1 MFLLL
6 FAMVGIALPTV
17 EVRFEHLT
25 IKADCYIGNRA
36 LPSLVNATRNIAE
49 SALGLVGIR
58 LAERTELTILKD
70 ASGMIKPSRQLQWKE
85 LRAASL
91 LTTPLGQLT
100 QSCPYARLV
109 TSISCRRHL
118 NPSVG
123 AGRENF
129 LRASHPYAPDVP
141 WDLANYCISTELR
154 GKNSVELAIER
165 HSSSGSC
172 PSSAKVTSRKDQ
184 EQYWADRS
192 RPYNYVI
199 RDRVRQTVP
208 ALSRGPELENELSVP
223 YAKARSH
230 KAALV
235 YKKYCVP
242 KKELLKASFD
252 KEWLLIKR
260 NSFVYVF
267 KTVQIII
274 VAIIAATVFLR
285 TEMHTGNEGDGA
297 IYVGALLF
305 TMIINMF
312 NGFAELSL
320 TIQRLPVFY
329 KQRDLL
335 FHPPWAFTLPT
346 FLLRIPISVLEFFK
360 QLLVVFLIQQT
371 AAGIFRLIAGVCR
384 TMIIANTGGALT
396 LLLVFLL
403 GGFILPKDQI
413 PKWWQW
419 GYWVSPMTYCFNA
432 LAVNEMFAPRWMN
445 QLASDNVTPLGVA
458 VLKNFQVF
466 PNRNWFWI
474 GTAALFGFAV
484 LLNILFTLALMYLNP
499 IGKPQAIIS
508 KEAAREMEADQEET
522 KEAPR
527 IRINRSKID
536 SLPQS
541 LSSTDGNN
549 TSKKHRRLTQTP
561 T

>member
-1 MFLLL
+1 MQPFYSQGIEAELTYSRYS
-6 FAMVGIALPTV
+6 FAMVGIVLPTV

-25 IKADCYIGNRA
+25 IEADCYIGDRA
-36 LPSLVNATRNIAE
+36 LPSLVNAARNIAE
-49 SALGLVGIR
+49 STLEL
-58 LAERTELTILKD
+58 LTELARREKD
-70 ASGMIKPSRQLQWKE
+70 AGIFPEAEIDLFMKATAMEGVESSLITDYT
-85 LRAASL
+85 LR
-91 LTTPLGQLT
+91 
-100 QSCPYARLV
+100 
-109 TSISCRRHL
+109 
-118 NPSVG
+118 
-123 AGRENF
+123 
-129 LRASHPYAPDVP
+129 
-141 WDLANYCISTELR
+141 
-154 GKNSVELAIER
+154 
-165 HSSSGSC
+165 
-172 PSSAKVTSRKDQ
+172 VTSRKDQ

-192 RPYNYVI
+192 SPYSYVSVTEFA
-199 RDRVRQTVP
+199 RRFKRFHVGLR
-208 ALSRGPELENELSVP
+208 LENELSVP

-235 YKKYCVP
+235 YKKYSVP

-285 TEMHTGNEGDGA
+285 TEMHTRNEGDGA
-297 IYVGALLF
+297 F
-305 TMIINMF
+305 M
-312 NGFAELSL
+312 
-320 TIQRLPVFY
+320 
-329 KQRDLL
+329 
-335 FHPPWAFTLPT
+335 
-346 FLLRIPISVLEFFK
+346 FFK

-445 QLASDNVTPLGVA
+445 KLASDNVTRLGVA

-466 PNRNWFWI
+466 PDRNWFWI

-484 LLNILFTLALMYLNP
+484 LLNILFTLHSYVLESRNGIQRM
-499 IGKPQAIIS
+499 G
-508 KEAAREMEADQEET
+508 
-522 KEAPR
+522 
-527 IRINRSKID
+527 
-536 SLPQS
+536 S
-541 LSSTDGNN
+541 LSKNG
-549 TSKKHRRLTQTP
+549 LTRNEDSNIEIPRGVALKRGMVLPYSPLAMSFNSVNYFVDMPAVSIPIPSCVVFVFMFSISFSEKQ
-561 T
+561 